1 MPARP
6 AETAEPDTLSE
17 FGPWEPLLRVVREAH
32 PELSEWSAT
41 VGPGAMGGLPGP
53 VGDPS
58 EYYLKVMEA
67 ARPLNDAVTEA
78 GRSDVSFS
86 VRIGPGEHV
95 LVTLAAES
103 SSAAIHRNFG
113 VNTAGHVVLTDDARP
128 EPVRRTPQDYPE
140 LRPAAST
147 DPAQL
152 ERVLRE
158 RMPDT
163 VGASERDLA
172 ALEERLGEPLP
183 PELRAVLRAT
193 PTAMSDSG
201 PPDEDDEH
209 RWERGVRALGG
220 IELFELD
227 GIEWASHA
235 DLRKGMPF
243 DVMAR
248 SAVVTRPDAAV
259 QGLVD
264 SPRWLIIGD
273 HGGGSGDW
281 VAIDLAPGPAG
292 HVGQLVVLDHESDI
306 GAWLL
311 AESFTGLVLDGP
323 ISPPRKNPGHEP
335 PAVVMINSAENMT
348 IEAAA
353 TSDLEVLQIGYWDN
367 EQADL
372 TPLLGLPR
380 LRTLTAQ
387 PGKIADPLVI
397 GGLDRLEYLE
407 IGLTEWQALLAA
419 DAIPDTLLA
428 AGISGYSLDR
438 DQVDDVYDRLI
449 RSRGGR
455 ALTAVTIEGRLS

>member
-6 AETAEPDTLSE
+6 AETTEPDALFE
-17 FGPWEPLLRVVREAH
+17 FGHWEPLLRVVCEAH

-41 VGPGAMGGLPGP
+41 VGPGAMGGLPDP

-58 EYYLKVMEA
+58 EYYLRIMEA

-78 GRSDVSFS
+78 SRSDVSFS

-103 SSAAIHRNFG
+103 ASAAIHRNFG

-140 LRPAAST
+140 LRPAASA
-147 DPAQL
+147 DPARL

-158 RMPDT
+158 RIPDA

-183 PELRAVLRAT
+183 PELRAVLH
-193 PTAMSDSG
+193 AMSDGDLS
-201 PPDEDDEH
+201 DEDED

-220 IELFELD
+220 IDLFELD
-227 GIEWASHA
+227 GIEWASQA
-235 DLRKGMPF
+235 DLRKGTPF

-292 HVGQLVVLDHESDI
+292 HVGQLVVLDHESNI

-311 AESFTGLVLDGP
+311 AESFTDLVLDAP
-323 ISPPRKNPGHEP
+323 ASPPRKNPGHEP
-335 PAVVMINSAENMT
+335 PAVVMINSAENTT

-353 TSDLEVLQIGYWDN
+353 TSDLEVLQIGHWDS
-367 EQADL
+367 EPTDL

-380 LRTLTAQ
+380 LRTLTAE

-407 IGLTEWQALLAA
+407 IGLTEWQTLLAA
-419 DAIPDTLLA
+419 DAIPDSLLA
-428 AGISGYSLDR
+428 VGISGYSLDR
-438 DQVDDVYDRLI
+438 VQVDDVYDRLI

-455 ALTAVTIEGRLS
+455 AITAVTIEGRLS